1 MIEYVFGHLRLE
13 TVGKHV
19 IMIIHT
25 LTEVP

>member
-19 IMIIHT
+19 IMIIYT